1 MVKDLIM
8 LEIGKFNHLK
18 VKRATRHGAYL
29 TDEQGNEALLPVKF
43 VSETLRLEDK
53 INVFIYTDS
62 EDRVT
67 ATTQVP
73 IAQRDEFA
81 YLKVKD
87 TSVHGA
93 FLDWGL
99 DKDLFVPFREQLDRM
114 RKGES
119 YLVYLYL
126 DEKTNRLA
134 ASSKIKKFL
143 DNKRIEIERGEKV
156 KLLVWNK
163 TDLGMNVIINNR
175 YAGLIFKDDLH
186 TTIQTGDKITGY
198 IKNIRPDN
206 KIDVVLQKP
215 GYEAIEPNAQ
225 RILLKIRQNDGYL
238 NLNDNSDPEEIK
250 NQLHIS
256 KKAFKKAIGIL
267 YKKKLIRIT
276 DEGLYLADQVKK

>member
-1 MVKDLIM
+1 M

-29 TDEQGNEALLPVKF
+29 ADEQGNEVLLPVKF
-43 VSETLRLEDK
+43 VSETLRLEDL
-53 INVFIYTDS
+53 ITVFIYTDS

-67 ATTQVP
+67 ATTQMP

-81 YLKVKD
+81 CLKVKD
-87 TSVHGA
+87 ITTHGA

-99 DKDLFVPFREQLDRM
+99 DKDLFAPFKEQLDRM

-119 YLVYLYL
+119 YLVYIYL

-143 DNKRIEIERGEKV
+143 DNKKIEIEKGEKV

-186 TTIQTGDKITGY
+186 TTIKTGDKVTGY

-206 KIDVVLQKP
+206 KIDVVLHKP

-225 RILLKIRQNDGYL
+225 RILLKIRQNEGYL

-276 DEGLYLADQVKK
+276 NEGLYLNDPVKK